1 MPKDDLFGEDG
12 DEDEDADEDEDED
25 GEGDGDTD
33 GDDGDAEI
41 WLVHNVVAAA
51 RSALALVR
59 AESVWRAVAS
69 RRFWAAVIEAVKPE
83 PECDEPEDPV
93 VLPVPVVLVLPL
105 PVPVVLPVPALPVP
119 VVLPVP
125 ALPVPVVLPVPA
137 LPVPA
142 LPVPVLLG
150 LLLTAPVVPAVP
162 DAAETWPDS
171 ACAKVSSALA
181 TCPWAVARAY
191 FKEVVSK
198 VARTWPAVTF

>member
-1 MPKDDLFGEDG
+1 MQVVDGPVAAAAGEAVPGPDGDADEDEDG

-119 VVLPVP
+119 
-125 ALPVPVVLPVPA
+125 
-137 LPVPA
+137 A